1 MTLHCHIQLIA
12 VIAGSVSASL
22 SAAPPAVDRLFPAG
36 GQRGTTVSVQLTGKF
51 DAGTKAWCSRPDVK
65 LDLDAKSRSLK
76 LTIPKDT
83 QPGVCWLRFY
93 NAEGSSPPKPFVI
106 GTLPEVIE
114 KEPNDRLEQS
124 QPLKSLAVVNGVLAK
139 PGDVDTFAVSLKK
152 GQTVVASL
160 TANNTLGSPMDGVLQ
175 VVSPRG
181 FVLEQN
187 DDDRGFD
194 PQLAF
199 TAPKDGTFHVR
210 VFAFPAT
217 PNSSI
222 RLSGAPTY
230 LYRLTLTT
238 GPFLDH
244 PYPLAV
250 SHGSEQRVELHGWS
264 FPVGVQP
271 SGWPDVRTTS
281 VRPPPGN
288 LKVELQR
295 ASGPQSL
302 VPIHDGRLPNT
313 GAVEV
318 VAHSALTEREP
329 NPLKQPQPVELPATV
344 SGHIDRPRDVDV
356 FQLTAKRGVQLRFR
370 VEARALGSPLDPVLR
385 LFDAKGAVVAQA
397 ETRSATAIDETLSYR
412 VPAGGKYRLEVGD
425 LHRRGGWRFFYR
437 LTMGPP
443 PAVERIAVASD
454 RFALSPGKP
463 LTIAVNVAGDG
474 ISSGRYKIDVRGL
487 PADVS
492 VSTGEPTKSK
502 STGRRR
508 GRRRRGRGRSR
519 AAGGQTVPV
528 TLTLKAGKEFR
539 GPFTIVAVPVGK
551 AGLEYAAE
559 AGIAGEPI
567 TALWLTA
574 GKSAVAGKPKK
585 RRRK

>member
-1 MTLHCHIQLIA
+1 MRTFLLSLLPPVVVA
-12 VIAGSVSASL
+12 TPVLAAS
-22 SAAPPAVDRLFPAG
+22 PTVDRIFPPG
-36 GQRGTTVSVQLTGKF
+36 GQRGTTVSVKITGNLDTK
-51 DAGTKAWCSRPDVK
+51 TKAWCSRPDVK
-65 LDLDAKSRSLK
+65 LALDAKSSSLK

-106 GTLPEVIE
+106 GTLSEVIE

-124 QPLKSLAVVNGVLAK
+124 QPLKSSAVVNGVLAK
-139 PGDVDTFAVSLKK
+139 SGDVDTFAISLKK
-152 GQTVVASL
+152 GQTLVASL

-210 VFAFPAT
+210 VFAFPST

-250 SHGSEQRVELHGWS
+250 SHGSEQRVELHGWNLRGDGKS
-264 FPVGVQP
+264 LSVPV
-271 SGWPDVRTTS
+271 
-281 VRPPPGN
+281 
-288 LKVELQR
+288 
-295 ASGPQSL
+295 SGPQSI
-302 VPIHDGRLPNT
+302 VTIHDGGLANA
-313 GAVEV
+313 GV
-318 VAHSALTEREP
+318 VVIVPHSAVTEREP
-329 NPLKQPQPVELPATV
+329 NSLGQPQPVELPATV

-356 FQLTAKRGVQLRFR
+356 FQFTAKRGVQLRFR

-412 VPAGGKYRLEVGD
+412 VPADGKYRLEVGD

-454 RFALSPGKP
+454 RFTLSPGKP

-508 GRRRRGRGRSR
+508 GRRRGRGRSR

-551 AGLEYAAE
+551 AGLEYVAE

-585 RRRK
+585 RRRR

>member
-1 MTLHCHIQLIA
+1 MAAMTSLRHILLI
-12 VIAGSVSASL
+12 VIAGLVSLPL
-22 SAAPPAVDRLFPAG
+22 SAAPPTVDRIFPPG
-36 GQRGTTVSVQLTGKF
+36 GRRGTTVAVKITGKV
-51 DAGTKAWCSRPDVK
+51 DARTRAWCSRPDVK
-65 LDLDAKSRSLK
+65 VDLDAKSRTLK
-76 LTIPKDT
+76 LTIPKET
-83 QPGVCWLRFY
+83 QPGVCWLRLY
-93 NAEGSSPPKPFVI
+93 NAEGPSPPKAFVI

-114 KEPNDRLEQS
+114 KEPNDRLDQS
-124 QPLKSLAVVNGVLAK
+124 QPLKSSAVVNGVLSK
-139 PGDVDTFAVSLKK
+139 SGDVDTFAVVLKK
-152 GQTVVASL
+152 GQTLVASL

-199 TAPKDGTFHVR
+199 AAPNDGTIHVR

-244 PYPLAV
+244 PFPLAV
-250 SHGSEQRVELHGWS
+250 SHGSEQRVELRGWNLPNDWKS
-264 FPVGVQP
+264 LSIPV
-271 SGWPDVRTTS
+271 
-281 VRPPPGN
+281 
-288 LKVELQR
+288 
-295 ASGPQSL
+295 SGPQSL
-302 VPIHDGRLPNT
+302 APILDERLANT

-318 VAHSALTEREP
+318 VSHSAAVEREP
-329 NPLKQPQPVELPATV
+329 NSLKQPQPVELPTTV
-344 SGHIDRPRDVDV
+344 SGHIDGPRDVDV
-356 FQLTAKRGVQLRFR
+356 FQFPAKRGEQLRFR
-370 VEARALGSPLDPVLR
+370 VEARSLGSPLDPVLR

-412 VPAGGKYRLEVGD
+412 VPADGRYRLEVSD
-425 LHRRGGWRFFYR
+425 LHRRGGWRYFYR
-437 LTMGPP
+437 LTLGPQP
-443 PAVERIAVASD
+443 DVEKVTVSAD
-454 RFALSPGKP
+454 RFALLPGKP
-463 LTIAVNVAGDG
+463 LTIPVNVAGDG
-474 ISSGRYKIDVRGL
+474 ISSGRYKIEVRGL
-487 PADVS
+487 PDGVA

-519 AAGGQTVPV
+519 SAGGQTVPV
-528 TLTLKAGKEFR
+528 TLTLKPGKEFR
-539 GPFTIVAVPVGK
+539 GPFAIVAVPVGK

-559 AGIAGEPI
+559 ATIAGEPI

-574 GKSAVAGKPKK
+574 GKSAVAGSPGK
-585 RRRK
+585 RRRKP